1 MAYIQKAVAQLMR
14 DMGSCQSPQNAFLL
28 NLGLETLHLRVP
40 RHCEN
45 AQKVAEYLEKREEV
59 AWVNYPGL
67 PGNKYYELAK
77 KYMPNGTSGVISFGL
92 KGGREACVRFMDSLK
107 LGAIVTHVADARTSV
122 LHPASHTHRQLN
134 DEQLAREYGGGLC
147 IIFRLMP
154 DNYHRYIYPDWG
166 SKGGNTFIQGKLHTV
181 RPVAQGKYSVY
192 ATNSREYTTLHTRN
206 FGDVVFMEVGAL
218 MVGRICNHHGAHTFS
233 RGEEKGYFEYG
244 GSTIIMLLKKGVARL
259 DREYQHCMNN
269 GRETEVKLG
278 MRIGTRAHA

>member
-1 MAYIQKAVAQLMR
+1 MLKQLYTTRPGGYALKLITRPGFSRKCARVLDSGYSRVYIKRFIRKNDIDMTEYVCKRWRSFNDFFIRQIRPDARPVDMTPSALISPCDCLMSAYTVTPGCR
-14 DMGSCQSPQNAFLL
+14 F
-28 NLGLETLHLRVP
+28 RV
-40 RHCEN
+40 
-45 AQKVAEYLEKREEV
+45 KGAEYT
-59 AWVNYPGL
+59 
-67 PGNKYYELAK
+67 LA
-77 KYMPNGTSGVISFGL
+77 TL
-92 KGGREACVRFMDSLK
+92 
-107 LGAIVTHVADARTSV
+107 
-122 LHPASHTHRQLN
+122 LN

-218 MVGRICNHHGAHTFS
+218 MVGRICNHHGAHTFA

-259 DREYQHCMNN
+259 DREYQHCINN